1 MSDVLIEVNQLSKVF
16 KDKKAVNDAT
26 FKIRKGEI
34 FGLIGK
40 NGAGKSTLLK
50 MIAGLIHPTE
60 GEIHLFNH
68 AMNNNHAYFERIG
81 LLIESPGL
89 YPYYTGA
96 RNLELI
102 ALGYG
107 LENKSRRIEEVLTQV
122 GLLNAQHIKVRN
134 YSMGMKQRLG
144 IAAALL
150 GSPDVLILDEPI
162 NGLDPEGIVDVRNLI
177 LELNKTGMT
186 ILISSHILEELSK
199 VATKYAII
207 NDGTIIEL
215 VAKDTLQMK
224 WETRIELEIDSAQ
237 AVTPILEE
245 MLNITK
251 YKVLDETLVHIYD
264 THVEIKNLV
273 AALAR
278 HDIAIHSVTKHK
290 QNLEQYFLER
300 TGRGNA
306 GEPHA

>member
-1 MSDVLIEVNQLSKVF
+1 MSDVLIEVSQLSKNF
-16 KDKKAVNDAT
+16 KGKAAVTDVN

-60 GEIHLFNH
+60 GEIHLFNQQVSQ
-68 AMNNNHAYFERIG
+68 NHAYFERIG
-81 LLIESPGL
+81 LLIEAPGL
-89 YPYYTGA
+89 YPYYTGF

-102 ALGYG
+102 AIGYG
-107 LENKSRRIEEVLTQV
+107 LGERDKHIKQVLSDV
-122 GLLNAQHIKVRN
+122 GLADSQHIKVKN

-150 GSPDVLILDEPI
+150 GRPDVLILDEPI

-177 LELNKTGMT
+177 IALNKSGMT

-207 NDGTIIEL
+207 SEGSIIEHIS
-215 VAKDTLQMK
+215 KDKLQLK
-224 WETRIELEIDSAQ
+224 WETRIELKVDDASE
-237 AVTPILEE
+237 VVPILEAVHE
-245 MLNITK
+245 VQN
-251 YKVLDETLVHIYD
+251 YKVLDETMIHIYD
-264 THVEIKNLV
+264 THVEIKDIV
-273 AALAR
+273 QTLAR
-278 HDIAIHSVTKHK
+278 QSVDIHSVTSHK
-290 QNLEQYFLER
+290 QSLEQYFLEM
-300 TGRGNA
+300 TGLERA
-306 GEPHA
+306 GDQHA